1 MSNSNLTISLNEILF
16 FFTRAGFGVDAPVGI
31 AEDFARSNI
40 WIAQNGF
47 DPSLCSIKALNNLDN
62 SESSLAINFEKNSTY
77 SRLYCSEDKLL
88 SALEASVS
96 CVDWIEVNGS
106 DSELR
111 ITNVDSP
118 LLVVSAIG
126 ASEYVGLK
134 VVWVDQDKSQ
144 YQVNFIDNM
153 NWEIIS
159 SSSNPIES
167 SSVADMTISSL
178 DSNQALLKDSN
189 IVKFNLPNEKKKIL
203 ENGVQVKESWEGIY
217 EYFSRCLVKS
227 NAESRASG
235 AGAGMVDTD

>member
-88 SALEASVS
+88 SALKASVS

-144 YQVNFIDNM
+144 YQVNFIDNK

-167 SSVADMTISSL
+167 SCVADMTISSL
-178 DSNQALLKDSN
+178 ESNQEPLKDSY

-203 ENGVQVKESWEGIY
+203 ENGVQVKENWEGIY